1 MKQFLFYCLFF
12 FFSVALSQTE
22 QDSIPV
28 DTNSQLVERGFAD
41 NLNERYQG
49 EEFNYDVKT
58 GEAQNLLA
66 RFFNWLGR
74 ILRNTFGIDI
84 PPGAFKVMEIIVYI
98 LMGGL
103 VIFLLVRV
111 FINEKFNSIF
121 TKRAKSIIDIDL
133 SEQHIENIDLDALLS
148 DALKQKDYRLAIRY
162 QFLKVLKALSQK
174 NLIDWHF
181 EKTNSDYQH
190 EIEKPD
196 IKARFKEVAYIYDY
210 IWYGEQEID
219 SIKYDAANNLFGI
232 LSGKLANNG

>member
-1 MKQFLFYCLFF
+1 MRKRFFYILFMCVSFC
-12 FFSVALSQTE
+12 FSQAE
-22 QDSIPV
+22 KDSIPI
-28 DTNSQLVERGFAD
+28 DKSSSLVERKLSD
-41 NLNERYQG
+41 NLDEKYQG
-49 EEFNYDVKT
+49 DEFDYDVKT
-58 GEAQNLLA
+58 GEAENLLA

-103 VIFLLVRV
+103 VIYLLIRV
-111 FINEKFNSIF
+111 LINEKFNSIF
-121 TKRAKSIIDIDL
+121 TKKAKSIIDIDL
-133 SEQHIENIDLDALLS
+133 AEQHIENIDLDALLS
-148 DALKQKDYRLAIRY
+148 DAIKQGEYRLAIRY
-162 QFLKVLKALSQK
+162 QFLKVLKLLSQK

-181 EKTNSDYQH
+181 EKTNSDYQQ

-219 SIKYDAANNLFGI
+219 TNKYNAANALFGL
-232 LSGKLANNG
+232 LSNRLNE